1 MAYIQ
6 VYVEIDDFS
15 DEEVIGEFEYR
26 LLNKAKREK
35 FEKALRKSGFVL
47 ESEVKQDFEVSS
59 PIDELKRDLLVDA
72 FKTYTLEEL
81 EERLK

>member
-1 MAYIQ
+1 MAYVQ

-26 LLNKAKREK
+26 LQNKVGREK

-47 ESEVKQDFEVSS
+47 ESEVTRDFEVESVL
-59 PIDELKRDLLVDA
+59 DELKRDLLVEA
-72 FKTYTLEEL
+72 FKRYTLDEL